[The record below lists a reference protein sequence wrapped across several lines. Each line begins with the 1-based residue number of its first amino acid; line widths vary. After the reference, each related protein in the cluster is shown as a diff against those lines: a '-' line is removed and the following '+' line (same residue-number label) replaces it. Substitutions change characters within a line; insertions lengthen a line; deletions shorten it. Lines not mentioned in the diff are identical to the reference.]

1 MAEQQPRPRSSI
13 EENID
18 FLARI
23 LTAEFS
29 EDRVVIAVTRS
40 EHEPE
45 WEKARQLEGDFPE
58 CRELVAL
65 RAAELPLLPGKHTG
79 FDGWSI

>member
-23 LTAEFS
+23 LTAEFL

-45 WEKARQLEGDFPE
+45 WEKARQL
-58 CRELVAL
+58 
-65 RAAELPLLPGKHTG
+65 
-79 FDGWSI
+79 